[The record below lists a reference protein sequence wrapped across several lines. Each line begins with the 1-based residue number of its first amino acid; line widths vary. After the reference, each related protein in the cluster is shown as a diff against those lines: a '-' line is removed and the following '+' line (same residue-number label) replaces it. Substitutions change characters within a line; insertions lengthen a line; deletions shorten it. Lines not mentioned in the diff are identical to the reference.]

1 MTPAPATEPKPLE
14 QERVDAE
21 RPEDAVEM
29 QRPRLPC
36 KSPMPSMLERDEH
49 EASGHAVYRT
59 WCEHCVAAKGQGNP
73 HIADGE
79 VCEVPEI
86 GFDYAYMA
94 SGDSKCMPM
103 ICGRDRKLAHHAA
116 TFVPMK
122 GRDPYALSYLVGWIR
137 GLGYKRLVC
146 RSDNERALLALLET
160 LSSSLPEVEF
170 VPKSSPEGDHAANG
184 LAEVGVREIKGQ
196 VRTLRSQL
204 EANLGARLEDTDPV
218 LAWLPRHA
226 ANCMNRYRLGSDGRT
241 AEQRPYGAKVETTR
255 CYLLCKGIFLSNSTQ
270 WRCETRCGNANERR
284 HFRRTSRTHRHPH
297 LTNTHWSSTWSGSP
311 SVTRR
316 PKMGFGV
323 CQVMQRP
330 TVGGKAW
337 TPRRPR
343 ACF

>member
-1 MTPAPATEPKPLE
+1 
-14 QERVDAE
+14 
-21 RPEDAVEM
+21 
-29 QRPRLPC
+29 
-36 KSPMPSMLERDEH
+36 MLERDEH

-122 GRDPYALSYLVGWIR
+122 GRDAYALSYLVGWIR

-241 AEQRPYGAKVETTR
+241 AEQRRTGRKWKRPAVTYCEKV
-255 CYLLCKGIFLSNSTQ
+255 
-270 WRCETRCGNANERR
+270 
-284 HFRRTSRTHRHPH
+284 
-297 LTNTHWSSTWSGSP
+297 
-311 SVTRR
+311 
-316 PKMGFGV
+316 
-323 CQVMQRP
+323 
-330 TVGGKAW
+330 
-337 TPRRPR
+337 
-343 ACF
+343 